1 MILDYINDPEKE
13 ETEGV
18 WLMALLTGI
27 LSLKMAFFTMNFN
40 VGLQTAIRLSG
51 ATMYLGYSKFLRL
64 AHVNDKALAQLIT
77 CCTSDQERIAESV
90 VIAVLFAGK
99 PTKKV
104 FLRWILID
112 YYDYFRYSNH
122 VRFVYHL
129 FLDFSWSYSTF
140 GSSYC
145 SPSLSN
151 YGKPFRAMTDFVF
164 VSIVACA
171 APPCRAMTGFF
182 CFLHNNTPFKNNCF

>member
-1 MILDYINDPEKE
+1 MILDYINDPDRE

-27 LSLKMAFFTMNFN
+27 LSLKLAFFTMNFN

-51 ATMYLGYSKFLRL
+51 ATVYLGFSKFLRL

-99 PTKKV
+99 CTKSFSIEFSCQNVTCQYSSNFNSKNSEKQFAQIVKRDFTNFSKV
-104 FLRWILID
+104 KFQ
-112 YYDYFRYSNH
+112 
-122 VRFVYHL
+122 
-129 FLDFSWSYSTF
+129 
-140 GSSYC
+140 
-145 SPSLSN
+145 
-151 YGKPFRAMTDFVF
+151 
-164 VSIVACA
+164 
-171 APPCRAMTGFF
+171 
-182 CFLHNNTPFKNNCF
+182 NNLGIRKNS

>member
-99 PTKKV
+99 PTIKV
-104 FLRWILID
+104 FLR
-112 YYDYFRYSNH
+112 
-122 VRFVYHL
+122 
-129 FLDFSWSYSTF
+129 
-140 GSSYC
+140 
-145 SPSLSN
+145 
-151 YGKPFRAMTDFVF
+151 
-164 VSIVACA
+164 
-171 APPCRAMTGFF
+171 
-182 CFLHNNTPFKNNCF
+182 

>member
-27 LSLKMAFFTMNFN
+27 LALKMTFFTMNFN

-64 AHVNDKALAQLIT
+64 ADVNDKALAQLIT

-99 PTKKV
+99 SPIKV
-104 FLRWILID
+104 F
-112 YYDYFRYSNH
+112 
-122 VRFVYHL
+122 
-129 FLDFSWSYSTF
+129 
-140 GSSYC
+140 C
-145 SPSLSN
+145 
-151 YGKPFRAMTDFVF
+151 
-164 VSIVACA
+164 
-171 APPCRAMTGFF
+171 
-182 CFLHNNTPFKNNCF
+182 

>member
-1 MILDYINDPEKE
+1 MILDYINDPDRE

-27 LSLKMAFFTMNFN
+27 LSLKLAFFTMNFN

-51 ATMYLGYSKFLRL
+51 ATVYLGFSKFLRL

-99 PTKKV
+99 CTK
-104 FLRWILID
+104 
-112 YYDYFRYSNH
+112 S
-122 VRFVYHL
+122 
-129 FLDFSWSYSTF
+129 FSLEFS
-140 GSSYC
+140 
-145 SPSLSN
+145 
-151 YGKPFRAMTDFVF
+151 RQ
-164 VSIVACA
+164 
-171 APPCRAMTGFF
+171 
-182 CFLHNNTPFKNNCF
+182 